1 MKTHPF
7 EPKSTQIPR
16 NLLRIRKTDLISVS
30 SRTPHKPVTGP
41 DRENSQ
47 NFKNPKNHQNPKSPQ
62 FLHFSTFHFFFH
74 FSSPVS
80 SLVHRS
86 SQPPKVHQNHQNPHG
101 QGGKNYINRAFPPL
115 FLIPLFSLFSP
126 TSPAPSVSEPPALAT
141 MWSSAQLTSS
151 DLKPPISATLPQGI
165 STQPTPCC
173 SPTPFPGS
181 TTFPELADS
190 STHRPFSSF
199 EEE

>member
-1 MKTHPF
+1 MKTQLF
-7 EPKSTQIPR
+7 EAKSTQISR
-16 NLLRIRKTDLISVS
+16 TLRRIRKTDLISVS
-30 SRTPHKPVTGP
+30 FSKTPQSRNQPRSREYPKPQK
-41 DRENSQ
+41 SQ
-47 NFKNPKNHQNPKSPQ
+47 KPSKPKIPPIPS
-62 FLHFSTFHFFFH
+62 FFHFSLFFH

-86 SQPPKVHQNHQNPHG
+86 SQHPMVHQNHQNPHG

-115 FLIPLFSLFSP
+115 FLILLFSLFSP

-151 DLKPPISATLPQGI
+151 DLKPPISATQPQGI

-173 SPTPFPGS
+173 SPTPYPGS

-190 STHRPFSSF
+190 STHRPFTSF